1 MTDRR
6 NYSYYT
12 DGSAARKIEKRPET
26 HTREVS
32 EHSRKYTAIRRRRFN
47 AISVLFTA
55 AAIVASM

>member
-26 HTREVS
+26 HAGS
-32 EHSRKYTAIRRRRFN
+32 DAGSQ
-47 AISVLFTA
+47 
-55 AAIVASM
+55 